1 MARLKDT
8 YKQEIVPAMMKKFNY
23 KNIMQVPKL
32 EKVVINMGMG
42 CLLYT
47 SDAADE

>member
-32 EKVVINMGMG
+32 ER
-42 CLLYT
+42 
-47 SDAADE
+47 